1 MRGQIFNID
10 DKSFFTFGGA
20 RSHDIQDGVLEID
33 DPRVRIWR
41 NDTSKTYRINHISWW
56 EEEMPNEEEMDEGST
71 NLSVAG
77 NKVDFILTHCTA
89 SSTQALMSGGRFKPD
104 KLTNYLERVRCTTEY
119 TRWLFGHY
127 HTNMAVSDKDIC
139 LYEHIVRVA

>member
-1 MRGQIFNID
+1 
-10 DKSFFTFGGA
+10 
-20 RSHDIQDGVLEID
+20 
-33 DPRVRIWR
+33 
-41 NDTSKTYRINHISWW
+41 
-56 EEEMPNEEEMDEGST
+56 
-71 NLSVAG
+71 
-77 NKVDFILTHCTA
+77 
-89 SSTQALMSGGRFKPD
+89 MSGGRFKPD

>member
-1 MRGQIFNID
+1 
-10 DKSFFTFGGA
+10 
-20 RSHDIQDGVLEID
+20 
-33 DPRVRIWR
+33 
-41 NDTSKTYRINHISWW
+41 
-56 EEEMPNEEEMDEGST
+56 MPNEEEMDEGST

-139 LYEHIVRVA
+139 LYKRIVRGA